1 MILPYTPL
9 DKQEHNTS
17 EEDIVLDVAPS
28 STRLGLTGAYGQV
41 ISSKRETAYVL
52 RKYIEKEGTPTFGN
66 SGVFRSVFERENPG
80 HRVSHELLD
89 AVVRSMGREL
99 K

>member
-1 MILPYTPL
+1 M
-9 DKQEHNTS
+9 
-17 EEDIVLDVAPS
+17 
-28 STRLGLTGAYGQV
+28 
-41 ISSKRETAYVL
+41 L

-66 SGVFRSVFERENPG
+66 SGVFRSVFEQENPG

>member
-1 MILPYTPL
+1 MN
-9 DKQEHNTS
+9 NTS
-17 EEDIVLDVAPS
+17 GQDIVPDVSTP
-28 STRLGLTGAYGQV
+28 STRPGLTGAYGQF
-41 ISSKRETAYVL
+41 IASKRETADVL
-52 RKYIEKEGTPTFGN
+52 RKYIEKEGMPTFGN
-66 SGVFRSVFERENPG
+66 SGVFRSVFEQENPG